1 MFDENS
7 KIVDLL
13 KSEEA
18 RRVMNQYLSGIAE
31 NSKINMVK
39 GFSLRTLCA
48 FPQVK
53 IPKEKFDLCIEELKK
68 L

>member
-1 MFDENS
+1 
-7 KIVDLL
+7 
-13 KSEEA
+13 
-18 RRVMNQYLSGIAE
+18 MNQYLSGIAE